1 MDRRRIRKLGSRIII
16 AQNQKTLKKVI
27 TLIIISWIF
36 FSCNKSENEILSIES
51 KPVPVVEQFGFKYND
66 FNVSNDTIQKGDTF
80 GSLLDHQNL
89 GDLRVYDIIEKV
101 KDSFDV
107 RTIRIGKP
115 YTLFRSKDRKKKL
128 QAFVYQPD
136 RGTYYVIDFR
146 DSVKVFKKIRPIKIK
161 QRTIAGSLDGSLS
174 EAIQK
179 EGVDVALASKITKI
193 YAWSIDFFKLK
204 KGDKFAITFTER
216 FIDDTIYDGVD
227 SLKAAFFEYKGKT
240 IYAFPFEQNEGS
252 GKLDYFD
259 DEGKAL
265 KNFFLKAPLKYVNIT
280 SRFAKTRFH
289 PVQMIWKAH
298 KGTDYAAPTGTPI
311 MTTASGIVE
320 QTGFTAG
327 NGNFVKV
334 KHDRTYSTQ
343 YLHMSRILVRRG
355 QRVNQGDVIGK
366 VGSTGLA
373 TGPHVCYRFWKNGV
387 QVDALRLKLPNSE
400 PMDKRN
406 LPRFLAQMKPLKREL
421 DSVANLKYK
430 K

>member
-1 MDRRRIRKLGSRIII
+1 
-16 AQNQKTLKKVI
+16 V
-27 TLIIISWIF
+27 
-36 FSCNKSENEILSIES
+36 FSCKKSGDEVVFEES
-51 KPVPVVEQFGFKYND
+51 KSIPIVEKFGFKYNE
-66 FNVSNDTIQKGDTF
+66 FNVSNDTIQSGDTF
-80 GSLLDHQNL
+80 GSILDQQNL
-89 GDLRVYDIIEKV
+89 GDQKVYDIIEKV

-107 RTIRIGKP
+107 RIMRIGKP
-115 YTLFRSKDRKKKL
+115 YTLFRSKDRKKNL

-136 RGTYYVIDFR
+136 KGSYYVIDLR
-146 DSVKVFKKIRPIKIK
+146 DSVKVYKRTRPVTFKRK
-161 QRTIAGSLDGSLS
+161 TIAGSLNGSLS
-174 EAIQK
+174 EAIEK
-179 EGVDVALASKITKI
+179 EGVDPALASKITKI

-204 KGDKFAITFTER
+204 RGDKFGITFTER

-252 GKLDYFD
+252 GKLEYFD

-311 MTTASGIVE
+311 MTTASGVVE

-343 YLHMSRILVRRG
+343 YLHMSKILVRRG

-373 TGPHVCYRFWKNGV
+373 TGPHVCYRFWKNGA

-400 PMDKRN
+400 PMNKRN
-406 LPRFLAQMKPLKREL
+406 LPRFLNQMRPLKREL
-421 DSVANLKYK
+421 DSVARIKAKN
-430 K
+430 

>member
-1 MDRRRIRKLGSRIII
+1 M
-16 AQNQKTLKKVI
+16 
-27 TLIIISWIF
+27 
-36 FSCNKSENEILSIES
+36 FSCKKSGDEVVFEES
-51 KPVPVVEQFGFKYND
+51 KSIPIVEKFGFKYNE
-66 FNVSNDTIQKGDTF
+66 FNVSNDTIQSGDTF
-80 GSLLDHQNL
+80 GSILDQQNL
-89 GDLRVYDIIEKV
+89 VDQKVYDIIEKV

-107 RTIRIGKP
+107 RIMRIGKP
-115 YTLFRSKDRKKKL
+115 YTLFRSKDRKKNL

-136 RGTYYVIDFR
+136 KGSYYVIDLR
-146 DSVKVFKKIRPIKIK
+146 DSVKVYKRTRPVTFKRK
-161 QRTIAGSLDGSLS
+161 TIAGSLNGSLS
-174 EAIQK
+174 EAIEK
-179 EGVDVALASKITKI
+179 EGVDPALASKITKI

-204 KGDKFAITFTER
+204 RGDKFGITFTER

-252 GKLDYFD
+252 GKLEYFD

-311 MTTASGIVE
+311 MTTASGVVE

-343 YLHMSRILVRRG
+343 YLHMSKILVRRG

-373 TGPHVCYRFWKNGV
+373 TGPHVCYRFWKNGA

-400 PMDKRN
+400 PMSKRN
-406 LPRFLAQMKPLKREL
+406 LPRFLNQMRPLKREL
-421 DSVANLKYK
+421 DSVARIKAKN
-430 K
+430 